1 MVISPDLEEVCCS
14 KFGGRRRGVPC
25 GLGIKFSAM
34 GGDYELHVKREI
46 NRREGDRPEEVVDN
60 TIFILKWGPPMMT
73 TWLNIVG
80 I

>member
-1 MVISPDLEEVCCS
+1 VISPDLEEVCCS
-14 KFGGRRRGVPC
+14 EFGGRRRGVPC
-25 GLGIKFSAM
+25 SLGIKFSAM
-34 GGDYELHVKREI
+34 GGDYELHVKQKI
-46 NRREGDRPEEVVDN
+46 NRREGDIPEEVVDN

>member
-1 MVISPDLEEVCCS
+1 
-14 KFGGRRRGVPC
+14 
-25 GLGIKFSAM
+25 
-34 GGDYELHVKREI
+34 VKREI

>member
-1 MVISPDLEEVCCS
+1 
-14 KFGGRRRGVPC
+14 
-25 GLGIKFSAM
+25 M